1 MIHTDF
7 AVRYWAIYSDSHPL
21 EIGDG
26 TGVSGVTGT
35 IPTKPTDMTGGQ
47 S

>member
-7 AVRYWAIYSDSHPL
+7 AVRYWAIYSDSYPL
-21 EIGDG
+21 DIGDG

-35 IPTKPTDMTGGQ
+35 IPTTPTGMTGGQ